1 MFPVSLDRSEIRA
14 VMFDG
19 LIAPVAS
26 SHTSAPRKISMAF
39 EGKRRK
45 ESVMGSA

>member
-26 SHTSAPRKISMAF
+26 SHTSAPCKISMAF

-45 ESVMGSA
+45 ESVMATA